1 MASNGLIY
9 CNTSVHSLPRIAV
22 PSVIVM
28 KAKLAD
34 RRASV
39 KRLRCVV
46 IEDHRMFL
54 DLVTTM
60 LHATPSLAIDVVG
73 TAGTVAD
80 GIAACD
86 RLKPDLVLLDLA
98 LPDGTG
104 ITVAQHLAAAHP
116 YAKIVVISGQSSTF
130 VCPAALASCTHAVV
144 HKAEAFDA
152 LQAILAGLAGLAARG
167 TGSRLVGTH
176 AALKARSGL
185 PSRHLSQ
192 REREIFA
199 LIGASL
205 TSEEIAHKLG
215 LSIHTVQTHRKNIAA
230 KFGVSGRKL
239 PALAYQFRD
248 QLSGGE

>member
-1 MASNGLIY
+1 
-9 CNTSVHSLPRIAV
+9 
-22 PSVIVM
+22 
-28 KAKLAD
+28 
-34 RRASV
+34 
-39 KRLRCVV
+39 
-46 IEDHRMFL
+46 MFL

-73 TAGTVAD
+73 TAGTVAE
-80 GIAACD
+80 GIASCD

-104 ITVAQHLAAAHP
+104 ITVARHLAAVHP

-152 LQAILAGLAGLAARG
+152 LQAILAGLAARG
-167 TGSRLVGTH
+167 TGSRLGGTR
-176 AALKARSGL
+176 AALKSRSGH

-199 LIGASL
+199 LIGGSL

-215 LSIHTVQTHRKNIAA
+215 LSVHTVQTHRKNIAA

-248 QLSGGE
+248 QLTGGE